1 MLEEPPAILNIS
13 SLRFGTSA
21 GIHPS
26 FSFPCTSSCLF
37 ASASD
42 KKAVSFEVG
51 ARLGVDVKIGLSVEE
66 GGRLDSLF
74 STIVG
79 DEGVDREM

>member
-1 MLEEPPAILNIS
+1 M
-13 SLRFGTSA
+13 
-21 GIHPS
+21 
-26 FSFPCTSSCLF
+26 
-37 ASASD
+37 D
-42 KKAVSFEVG
+42 KKAVSLEVG
-51 ARLGVDVKIGLSVEE
+51 ARLGVDVKIDLSVEE